1 VSEPAAPSPSPPAS
15 PALPAPGAETL
26 LQARD
31 ASIEFG
37 GLKALQRFNLEI
49 RQGDLKG
56 LIGPNGAGKTT
67 AFNVLTGV
75 YRPTSGDIHV
85 SGQRVNGKKPHQI
98 NRLGLARTFQNIRLF
113 KALTALDNVRVACL
127 AENRPLFSAGWLAG
141 LRRAGGLYQLAAST
155 LDNWNNYYDWWR
167 ALLLTPGFLREEREL
182 TRRADELLE
191 VMGLSHRRDEEARNL
206 PYGEQRRLEIARA
219 LGTQPRVLLLD
230 EPAAGMN
237 TREKADLMV
246 LIRRLREQFSLGIL
260 VIEHDMK
267 LVMGI
272 CEQITVLDHGETIAV
287 GTPEG
292 VRANRKVIEAY
303 LGDSYLESH
312 PEVGAQGASP

>member
-1 VSEPAAPSPSPPAS
+1 VSG
-15 PALPAPGAETL
+15 ALLEV
-26 LQARD
+26 QK
-31 ASIEFG
+31 ASIQFG
-37 GLKALQRFNLEI
+37 GLRALSDFSLEI
-49 RQGDLKG
+49 QKGDLKG

-75 YRPTSGDIHV
+75 YRPTSGTV
-85 SGQRVNGKKPHQI
+85 LVCGRRVNGKPPHEI

-113 KALTALDNVRVACL
+113 RALTALDNVRVACM
-127 AENRPLFSAGWLAG
+127 ADTAPLF
-141 LRRAGGLYQLAAST
+141 RVREAGGLGGRMLSAI
-155 LDNWNNYYDWWR
+155 NNYYDWWR
-167 ALLLTPGFLREEREL
+167 AMALTPGFQREEEHV
-182 TRRADELLE
+182 TRRAEELLA

-219 LGTQPRVLLLD
+219 LGTRPKVLLLD

-246 LIRRLREQFSLGIL
+246 LIRQLRDQFELGIL

-272 CEQITVLDHGETIAV
+272 CERITVLDHGETIAI
-287 GTPEG
+287 GTAQE
-292 VRANRKVIEAY
+292 VRASRKVIEAY
-303 LGDSYLESH
+303 LGDSYLE
-312 PEVGAQGASP
+312 AQSAHQEAVP

>member
-1 VSEPAAPSPSPPAS
+1 MSAVVQTLQGRSGSPLLEADGVSI
-15 PALPAPGAETL
+15 
-26 LQARD
+26 Q
-31 ASIEFG
+31 FG
-37 GLKALQRFNLEI
+37 GLKALSGFNLAI
-49 RQGDLKG
+49 HQGDLQG

-75 YRPTSGDIHV
+75 YQPTQGEV
-85 SGQRVNGKKPHQI
+85 RVAGQRVNGWLPHQI
-98 NRLGLARTFQNIRLF
+98 NHLGLARTFQNIRLF
-113 KALTALDNVRVACL
+113 RALTALDNVKVACRAQGAL
-127 AENRPLFSAGWLAG
+127 HAKGVGMGAKFSEA
-141 LRRAGGLYQLAAST
+141 LR
-155 LDNWNNYYDWWR
+155 NYRDWWR
-167 ALLLTPGFLREEREL
+167 AFLLTPGFQEEEREL
-182 TRRADELLE
+182 TRQAEHLLE

-219 LGTQPRVLLLD
+219 LGTRPRVLLLD

-246 LIRRLREQFSLGIL
+246 LIRKLRDDFSLGIL

-272 CEQITVLDHGETIAV
+272 CEKITVLDHGETIAR
-287 GTPEG
+287 GAPQE
-292 VRANRKVIEAY
+292 VRSDRKVIEAY

-312 PEVGAQGASP
+312 GGVA